1 MTPAQ
6 MINKI
11 KALEA
16 RIAVLEQKANKK
28 SKKSKPTLTAPKD

>member
-16 RIAVLEQKANKK
+16 RVELLEKK
-28 SKKSKPTLTAPKD
+28 PSKKKKSKPTLTAPKD